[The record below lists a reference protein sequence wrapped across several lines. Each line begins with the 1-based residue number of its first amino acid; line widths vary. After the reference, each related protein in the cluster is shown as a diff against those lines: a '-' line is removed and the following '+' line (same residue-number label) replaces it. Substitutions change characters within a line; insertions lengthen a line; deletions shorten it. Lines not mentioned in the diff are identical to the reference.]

1 MVDIVIASSGDDET
15 LVEPIAEQLRLLG
28 LDVSRSEF
36 SRESANINAED
47 PGEKQIA
54 KSGAV
59 LVCWSDSAVS
69 SQSVLAAATEGLWQQ
84 KLTACRL
91 APCVPPP
98 SFASVPISDLQNW
111 AGRIYTP
118 AWKNVISAI
127 AEKLHRPGVSELL
140 RARISGDESDL
151 YSFARRFPDEPQAR
165 EIWAAF
171 EAKYREECAS
181 ALRDARRYF
190 EQRAESHQEKVETL
204 LKSFAN
210 DFQLWLERE
219 RRGED
224 SPKPSLNTLRE
235 IWLKRETPQQTAKV
249 VPEASSS
256 AAVSEQRQAR
266 IRAEE
271 AAKIALLRAEQAE
284 TELAKTRV
292 QLDELTPSSRK
303 PELARQFNPI
313 WKPVVLVVATL
324 SSFGLGMMARPNL
337 RESTVRVP
345 EIAIPSDQAGARA
358 PDQQSSEAASRR
370 GVQRTSDEI
379 LTNLLTTRR
388 DETLSRVIGDDPH
401 AALSKLL
408 ELSPEDVVKTSAS
421 KLPNLA
427 VDEALKASASQAM
440 APIAQLP
447 ARDVFKALESAMS
460 PEKIAEL
467 AKLFPK
473 TESPTD
479 GANYKT
485 FDNLDI
491 ESSSVIKL
499 KNSGLQSCVSVCRQK
514 ENCKAYTFDKW
525 NHVCYIKSK
534 IGDFKLNPRSS
545 SGIRD
550 DVQHRNGA
558 LSSEGVS
565 RLWLQER

>member
-1 MVDIVIASSGDDET
+1 
-15 LVEPIAEQLRLLG
+15 
-28 LDVSRSEF
+28 
-36 SRESANINAED
+36 
-47 PGEKQIA
+47 
-54 KSGAV
+54 
-59 LVCWSDSAVS
+59 
-69 SQSVLAAATEGLWQQ
+69 
-84 KLTACRL
+84 
-91 APCVPPP
+91 
-98 SFASVPISDLQNW
+98 
-111 AGRIYTP
+111 
-118 AWKNVISAI
+118 
-127 AEKLHRPGVSELL
+127 
-140 RARISGDESDL
+140 
-151 YSFARRFPDEPQAR
+151 
-165 EIWAAF
+165 
-171 EAKYREECAS
+171 
-181 ALRDARRYF
+181 
-190 EQRAESHQEKVETL
+190 
-204 LKSFAN
+204 
-210 DFQLWLERE
+210 
-219 RRGED
+219 
-224 SPKPSLNTLRE
+224 
-235 IWLKRETPQQTAKV
+235 
-249 VPEASSS
+249 
-256 AAVSEQRQAR
+256 
-266 IRAEE
+266 
-271 AAKIALLRAEQAE
+271 
-284 TELAKTRV
+284 
-292 QLDELTPSSRK
+292 
-303 PELARQFNPI
+303 
-313 WKPVVLVVATL
+313 
-324 SSFGLGMMARPNL
+324 MARPNL

-473 TESPTD
+473 TESPID

-550 DVQHRNGA
+550 DVQAPRPPAGNIAMEHYHLKAFPGSGYRNVRADGPGICENLCRTEEICVA
-558 LSSEGVS
+558 FTFNFGDESCRLFNSTNEYFSDSSAESGGK
-565 RLWLQER
+565 RQN